1 MSYFIPSTQLEFDN
15 IINGFR
21 IKTLPA
27 KEWTHEAH
35 LIAGLWHVA
44 NFGFEEALV
53 RMRENI
59 KDYNVATGGQN
70 TDSSGY
76 HESITVFWVWL
87 LDKFWKANSIENQDF
102 ERICNAYLKSKYSDR
117 NAAFIFYSREKL
129 FSTEARL
136 AFVAPDIQAFAF
148 DIL

>member
-1 MSYFIPSTQLEFDN
+1 MDYFIASTQPEFDH

-21 IKTLPA
+21 AKTLPV

-35 LIAGLWHVA
+35 LITGLWHVA
-44 NFGFEEALV
+44 NYSFEEALD

-59 KDYNVATGGQN
+59 KTYNVATGGQN

-87 LDKFWKANSIENQDF
+87 LDEFWKANSIDNQDF
-102 ERICNAYLKSKYSDR
+102 ERICNVYLKSKYCDR
-117 NAAFIFYSREKL
+117 NLAFNFYSREKL

-136 AFVAPDIQAFAF
+136 AFVAPDIQAFEF
-148 DIL
+148 NIL